1 MVSKLSGDFAP
12 CNHCNVKKLSV
23 DNMGAVVADVD
34 VTKLVRNTTFT
45 LRYGQC
51 ILLTTSTQKNLS
63 ESGLAKA
70 AVGAKVMTESVAFDT
85 SFDVAS
91 QRYNAGLVYGV
102 GGAGRVRRSTRAVA
116 WV

>member
-1 MVSKLSGDFAP
+1 M
-12 CNHCNVKKLSV
+12 
-23 DNMGAVVADVD
+23 
-34 VTKLVRNTTFT
+34 
-45 LRYGQC
+45 
-51 ILLTTSTQKNLS
+51 
-63 ESGLAKA
+63 AKA

-91 QRYNAGLVYGV
+91 QRYNVGLVYGV

>member
-1 MVSKLSGDFAP
+1 ME
-12 CNHCNVKKLSV
+12 
-23 DNMGAVVADVD
+23 
-34 VTKLVRNTTFT
+34 VTP
-45 LRYGQC
+45 
-51 ILLTTSTQKNLS
+51 STQKNLS
-63 ESGLAKA
+63 ESGMAKA

-102 GGAGRVRRSTRAVA
+102 SGVERMIRSTRELA